1 MGPGIK
7 LAFPRLLQFKL
18 RDLFRF
24 NQAVFYSIAGKTW
37 LLGSGLITTLLIA
50 QYFSPDQQGYY
61 YTFNAVLVLQV
72 FAELGLTAVVV
83 SFASHEWSKIAID
96 PSGRISGDAGAIS
109 RLTSLG
115 RFAYKW
121 YLVAGALVALVLVIV
136 GFAFFGARPNQE
148 INWKEP
154 WLLLCILTGLNL
166 IFMPVGAL
174 LEGCNQVVNIYKFR
188 LVQYV
193 ISSLAVWTAIYLD
206 WGLWVASISSAASL
220 FVMALLVGGR
230 YRVFISTFFLKKPAG
245 ERLRWREDILPM
257 QWRIGLSWI
266 GGYFTFALFTPVL
279 FHYHGAVVAG
289 QMGMTWAFV
298 NALMVLASA
307 WVAPKAPTIGILVAQ
322 QKYAELD
329 KMFWRLT
336 FTVTSLTIFGAIG
349 ILCLTLLLHYV
360 NSPLAT
366 RLLSPSATV
375 YLLLAS
381 VLYSVGLPMSAYLR
395 GHKKEPL
402 MVLSIAGG
410 ICTGIMVIGLG
421 KHYAATGVA
430 LGYLI
435 VTVITTPLVA
445 YIWHQRRKEW
455 HGH

>member
-1 MGPGIK
+1 MDSRIK
-7 LAFPRLLQFKL
+7 LAFSKVLQSQL
-18 RDLFRF
+18 RDLFGL
-24 NQAVFYSIAGKTW
+24 NQAVFYSIAGKIW
-37 LLGSGLITTLLIA
+37 LLGSGLVTTFMIA
-50 QYFSPDQQGYY
+50 KYFSPDMQGYY

-72 FAELGLTAVVV
+72 FAELGLTTVVV
-83 SFASHEWSKIAID
+83 TFASHEWSRIGLDEK
-96 PSGRISGDAGAIS
+96 GRISGDAGAIS

-115 RFAYKW
+115 RFALRW
-121 YLVAGALVALVLVIV
+121 YLVGGALVALLLSIV
-136 GFAFFGARPNQE
+136 GLVFFDVHSSQG
-148 INWKEP
+148 IGWKEP
-154 WLLLCILTGLNL
+154 WLLLCIVTGLNL

-188 LVQYV
+188 LAQYIV
-193 ISSLAVWTAIYLD
+193 SSVVAWGGIYLNL
-206 WGLWVASISSAASL
+206 GLWIASISSATSL
-220 FVMALLVGGR
+220 FVMAILVVVR
-230 YRVFISTFFLKKPAG
+230 YRVFVSTFFLRQPG
-245 ERLRWREDILPM
+245 VERLRWRENILPM

-298 NALMVLASA
+298 NALMTLASA
-307 WVAPKAPTIGILVAQ
+307 WVAPKAPAIGILVAQ

-329 KMFWRLT
+329 KLFWRLT
-336 FTVTSLTIFGAIG
+336 FTVVSLAILGAIG
-349 ILCLTLLLHYV
+349 ILSLTLLLHYV
-360 NSPLAT
+360 DSPFAS
-366 RLLSPSATV
+366 RLLSPSATAC
-375 YLLLAS
+375 LLLAS

-410 ICTGIMVIGLG
+410 VCTGVLVIGLG
-421 KHYAATGVA
+421 KYYAATGVA
-430 LGYLI
+430 LGYLF
-435 VTVITTPLVA
+435 VTVVTTPLVA

>member
-1 MGPGIK
+1 MDSKIK
-7 LAFPRLLQFKL
+7 WALSKVLPFKW
-18 RDLFRF
+18 RDLFGL
-24 NQAVFYSIAGKTW
+24 NQAVFYSIAGKIW
-37 LLGSGLITTLLIA
+37 LLGSGLVTTLLIA
-50 QYFSPDQQGYY
+50 KYFSPDLQGYY

-72 FAELGLTAVVV
+72 FAELGLTTVVV
-83 SFASHEWSKIAID
+83 SFASHEWSRIGLD
-96 PSGRISGDAGAIS
+96 RMGRISGDAGAIS

-115 RFAYKW
+115 RFALRW
-121 YLVAGALVALVLVIV
+121 YLVGGVLVALALSIV
-136 GFAFFGARPNQE
+136 GLAFFDARPSLGVS
-148 INWKEP
+148 WKEP
-154 WLLLCILTGLNL
+154 WLLLCVATGLNL
-166 IFMPVGAL
+166 LFMPVGAL

-188 LVQYV
+188 FAQYV
-193 ISSLAVWTAIYLD
+193 VSSLAAWSGIYLGL
-206 WGLWVASISSAASL
+206 GLWVASISSVASL
-220 FVMALLVGGR
+220 FVMVLLVGGR
-230 YRVFISTFFLKKPAG
+230 YRVFLGTIFLQKPGA

-322 QKYAELD
+322 EKYAELD
-329 KMFWRLT
+329 KLFWRLT
-336 FTVTSLTIFGAIG
+336 FTVISLTLLGAIG
-349 ILCLTLLLHYV
+349 ILCLTLLLHYL
-360 NSPLAT
+360 NNPLAT
-366 RLLSPSATV
+366 RLLSPSVTA

-402 MVLSIAGG
+402 MGLSIAGG
-410 ICTGIMVIGLG
+410 ICTGILVIGLG
-421 KHYAATGVA
+421 KYYAAAGVA
-430 LGYLI
+430 LGYLTVTAISTPI
-435 VTVITTPLVA
+435 VV

-455 HGH
+455 HAH